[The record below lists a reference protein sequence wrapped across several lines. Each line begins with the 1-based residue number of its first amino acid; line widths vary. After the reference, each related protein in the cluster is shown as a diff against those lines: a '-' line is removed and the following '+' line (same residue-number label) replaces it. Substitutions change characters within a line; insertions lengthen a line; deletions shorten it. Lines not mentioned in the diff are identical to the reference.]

1 VQAEAQV
8 EQEFQVTN
16 ARSTTACASRLD
28 YGLCSYVASV
38 LVRLAQF
45 GETLLDF
52 TVEGKASANGLRE
65 DLPAVDDHIELP
77 GFTGFHLHF
86 LIEEGF

>member
-1 VQAEAQV
+1 
-8 EQEFQVTN
+8 
-16 ARSTTACASRLD
+16 
-28 YGLCSYVASV
+28 
-38 LVRLAQF
+38 LAQF

-77 GFTGFHLHF
+77 GFTGFDLHF
-86 LIEEGF
+86 LIEAGF